1 MQKGIR
7 FLLVLGLGTVLAVAA
22 GCSTT
27 YEYGDAGDAPVYST
41 GFGPGELQQIA
52 DSMTGS
58 LLTFPPIVQV
68 TNERRPVLVVERVKN
83 KTTQHIDTE
92 SLTDSIRTRLI
103 RSGKFRFLDKS
114 TDGQTIDE
122 IRRQQEQGL
131 TRQDQAAQFGTQ
143 EAAEFIL
150 TASLS
155 EIEQRKEEFWTQ
167 EKKMV
172 YYKFTMNLKNLRS
185 GILEWSDEKE
195 IVKLK
200 SDPRF
205 GY

>member
-1 MQKGIR
+1 MQILKKIPGL
-7 FLLVLGLGTVLAVAA
+7 FLCLAAVLVLAA

-27 YEYGDAGDAPVYST
+27 YEYGDAGDVPVYDT
-41 GFGPGELQQIA
+41 DFGATDLQQVA
-52 DSMTGS
+52 AKMTTS
-58 LLTFPPIVQV
+58 LLLFPPIVDI
-68 TNERRPVLVVERVKN
+68 TNNRRPVIVVEKVKN

-92 SLTDSIRTRLI
+92 SITDSIRTKLI

-114 TDGQTIDE
+114 TDGQTISE

-131 TRQDQAAQFGTQ
+131 TKQSQAAQFGTQ

-150 TASLS
+150 TANLS
-155 EIEQRKEEFWTQ
+155 EIKQKKEEFWN
-167 EKKMV
+167 KKTAV
-172 YYKFTMNLKNLRS
+172 YYKFTMNLKNLRT

-195 IVKLK
+195 ISKLK
-200 SDPRF
+200 TDPRF

>member
-1 MQKGIR
+1 MRIIVNS
-7 FLLVLGLGTVLAVAA
+7 LSAVGLGALIALVS

-27 YEYGDAGDAPVYST
+27 YEYGDAGNVPVYST

-52 DSMTGS
+52 KTMTQS
-58 LLTFPPIVQV
+58 LLTFPPVVQV
-68 TNERRPVLVVERVKN
+68 TTERRPVLVVEKVKN

-92 SLTDSIRTRLI
+92 SVTDSIRTRLI

-131 TRQDQAAQFGTQ
+131 TRQDQAAEFGTQ
-143 EAAEFIL
+143 EAAEYIL
-150 TASLS
+150 TANLS
-155 EIEQRKEEFWTQ
+155 EIEQRKEEFWNK
-167 EKKMV
+167 KKMV

-185 GILEWSDEKE
+185 GILEWADEKE
-195 IVKLK
+195 IAKLK

>member
-1 MQKGIR
+1 MAILKKYFFG
-7 FLLVLGLGTVLAVAA
+7 VLGFGAIIALSV

-27 YEYGDAGDAPVYST
+27 YEYGDSGDVPVYST
-41 GFGPGELQQIA
+41 GFGATDLQQVA
-52 DSMTGS
+52 ATMTTS
-58 LLTFPPIVQV
+58 LLTFPPIIDI
-68 TNERRPVLVVERVKN
+68 TNERRPVLVVEKVKN

-92 SLTDSIRTRLI
+92 SITDSIRTKLV

-114 TDGQTIDE
+114 TDGQTISE
-122 IRRQQEQGL
+122 IKRQQEQGL
-131 TRQDQAAQFGTQ
+131 TKQSQAAQFGTQ

-150 TASLS
+150 TANLT
-155 EIEQRKEEFWTQ
+155 EIKQTKEEFWN
-167 EKKMV
+167 KKKAV

-195 IVKLK
+195 ISKLK
-200 SDPRF
+200 TDPRF